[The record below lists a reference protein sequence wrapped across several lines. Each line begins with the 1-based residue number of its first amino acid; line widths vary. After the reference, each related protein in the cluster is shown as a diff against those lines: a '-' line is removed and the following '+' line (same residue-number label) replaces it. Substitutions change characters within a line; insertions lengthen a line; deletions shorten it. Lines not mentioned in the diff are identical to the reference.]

1 MVAVKEFSWE
11 EVAAPDFEHPARR
24 AWREAVAEIAATAKQ
39 TLPDCAGRV
48 DSAVKMVLA
57 GDVELL
63 PDGKARVASQSNGA
77 TTYVVCNGT
86 CEWKDFPR
94 APSGWCKHK
103 IAAGM
108 QKRAAA
114 LAKQK
119 LVQLDGTSNG
129 QTEAPSQPAPSAAAD
144 TVRATEPVE
153 TPGLPEGLKPF
164 IVTLHGKPFVQ
175 YAGLLF
181 LAHER
186 GLVSLKAHFI
196 SVTETL
202 ALAAAEATFAD
213 GHAYGE
219 CADST
224 PQNVGATVRAHFPRI
239 ALTRA
244 KARVLR
250 DALKIGIAALEELDG
265 E

>member
-1 MVAVKEFSWE
+1 
-11 EVAAPDFEHPARR
+11 
-24 AWREAVAEIAATAKQ
+24 VAEIAERAKQ

-48 DSAVKMVLA
+48 DRAVQMVLNH
-57 GDVELL
+57 DVELL
-63 PDGKARVASQSNGA
+63 EDGKAKVASQSNGQVVYHIVNGEC
-77 TTYVVCNGT
+77 TCQDYV
-86 CEWKDFPR
+86 K
-94 APSGWCKHK
+94 APSNWCKHR
-103 IAAGM
+103 IAAGLY
-108 QKRAAA
+108 KRATA
-114 LAKQK
+114 
-119 LVQLDGTSNG
+119 LVQRKLNGASNG
-129 QTEAPSQPAPSAAAD
+129 QAEASSRPEPPRKEEPAQQQAQQPVAAPLPEA
-144 TVRATEPVE
+144 
-153 TPGLPEGLKPF
+153 PGLPEGLKPF

-202 ALAAAEATFAD
+202 ALAEAEATFAD
-213 GHAYGE
+213 GHTYGE

>member
-1 MVAVKEFSWE
+1 
-11 EVAAPDFEHPARR
+11 
-24 AWREAVAEIAATAKQ
+24 VAEIATKAHEK
-39 TLPDCAGRV
+39 LPECNGRV
-48 DSAVKMVLA
+48 DKAVALVLA

-63 PDGKARVASQSNGA
+63 ADGTARVASQSNGQ
-77 TTYVVCNGT
+77 TVYRVVNGS
-86 CEWKDFPR
+86 CDCKDFAK
-94 APSGWCKHK
+94 APHNFCKHRLSAAIARRAQELVK
-103 IAAGM
+103 AKLAAG
-108 QKRAAA
+108 
-114 LAKQK
+114 
-119 LVQLDGTSNG
+119 TNG
-129 QTEAPSQPAPSAAAD
+129 QATPASQPAPAQPQ
-144 TVRATEPVE
+144 ATPAVAE

-202 ALAAAEATFAD
+202 ALAEAEATFAD
-213 GHAYGE
+213 GHTYGE

-224 PQNVGATVRAHFPRI
+224 PQNVGATVKAHFPRI